1 MLLVILTVEKLLV
14 RFMKKICQKNKT
26 KQKNQAKFSVEK
38 VITKK
43 HVKMSNGTLISWIDK
58 KKMLLHEISYF
69 PKLYTR
75 SKNKIKAKFN
85 LFNYA
90 TKTDLKEATGVD
102 TSNLAA
108 KSNLVSLKAEVKYL
122 VKLKS

>member
-1 MLLVILTVEKLLV
+1 
-14 RFMKKICQKNKT
+14 
-26 KQKNQAKFSVEK
+26 
-38 VITKK
+38 
-43 HVKMSNGTLISWIDK
+43 MSNGTLISWIDK

-90 TKTDLKEATGVD
+90 TKPDLKEATGVD